1 MNALAPAR
9 HLALVVV
16 FLTVLMASS
25 IPASAGAQDS
35 QGCGGYTSQ
44 EIAQAVLDIAGGDE
58 DLDPDG
64 NGIACDHDE
73 NEEGAGG
80 DADTYLAGIQD
91 ELDTVAASLERYA
104 EINAS
109 FSDASAAEQ
118 RDMVDEIL
126 EIADFWAEYPNVAAE
141 FEAPEGFDDLENTYL
156 DFADAVGETGE
167 LWLAWWDIPSGD
179 ADEDAA
185 YDAFED
191 AFADAQ
197 DELDDLQGM
206 LDDAGG
212 SNSATDDPTEEPANE
227 VSSYLDD
234 VSEHADSLN
243 ADLVTF
249 SNGGETITEKEIDGI
264 FENFADAP
272 EVAANIDVPDGYDD
286 VQDAYVDFTDQ
297 LALIPDLYAAWVE
310 DGMSESYDDPLDDP
324 LLTELVF
331 ATNNA
336 YDLHETLTAVIE
348 EFESAA
354 TSGTEAPWGVRS
366 GPTDSI
372 VMSSRAEA
380 PAEGSVPHL

>member
-1 MNALAPAR
+1 
-9 HLALVVV
+9 
-16 FLTVLMASS
+16 
-25 IPASAGAQDS
+25 
-35 QGCGGYTSQ
+35 
-44 EIAQAVLDIAGGDE
+44 
-58 DLDPDG
+58 
-64 NGIACDHDE
+64 
-73 NEEGAGG
+73 
-80 DADTYLAGIQD
+80 
-91 ELDTVAASLERYA
+91 
-104 EINAS
+104 
-109 FSDASAAEQ
+109 
-118 RDMVDEIL
+118 MVDEIL

-141 FEAPEGFDDLENTYL
+141 FEAPEDFENLENAYL

-197 DELDDLQGM
+197 DELDDVQGM

-212 SNSATDDPTEEPANE
+212 SNSATDDPTDEPANE
-227 VSSYLDD
+227 VGSYLDD

-249 SNGGETITEKEIDGI
+249 SNGGETITETEIDGI

-310 DGMSESYDDPLDDP
+310 DGMSASYDDPLDDP

-336 YDLHETLTAVIE
+336 HELHETLTVVIE

-354 TSGTEAPWGVRS
+354 TLGTEA
-366 GPTDSI
+366 
-372 VMSSRAEA
+372 A
-380 PAEGSVPHL
+380 